1 MIKIFCKALG
11 VMSWA
16 SDVVVSKAYF
26 MFHTSR
32 PTLKLSPINTS
43 LSLLFASLAML
54 PISCCGILTPL
65 WR

>member
-16 SDVVVSKAYF
+16 GDVVVSKAYF
-26 MFHTSR
+26 VFRTSR
-32 PTLKLSPINTS
+32 PTLKLSSINTS
-43 LSLLFASLAML
+43 LSLLFSSLAML

>member
-1 MIKIFCKALG
+1 MTKIFCKALG
-11 VMSWA
+11 VMPWA
-16 SDVVVSKAYF
+16 GGVVVSKAYF
-26 MFHTSR
+26 VFRTSR
-32 PTLKLSPINTS
+32 PTLKLSSINTS